1 MIIYHHATFLT
12 VNEQNDTFDQLWV
25 ENGRI
30 VYVGPAKEIPPHAH
44 VIDLQGAYVTPGLID
59 IHAHVGT
66 WAEVTEDINDA
77 NEYSEPFTPLMHALD
92 SVDIRHF
99 SFQHA
104 LEGGVT
110 TVQTGPGSANVIGGI
125 WSILKTAGPT
135 LASRVLVERSGLK
148 GALGENPKNVFGNQ
162 YKRKPMTRMAIA
174 QLLRDGFQRASLLN
188 EQEQAEEVSQ
198 NTELR
203 PFIEVLRGEMPLRL
217 HCHRADD
224 IMTAIRIAK
233 EFNVKLHLE
242 HCTEGYLIVD
252 AVKNSGFQATLGPY
266 MLTPSKYETRHSTP
280 AIAAIFKEH
289 NIPFAIMTDHPFV
302 PIQYLKYCA
311 SEAIRYGLD
320 EQTALKS
327 ITIHAA
333 KLVQLDHRI
342 GSLEKGKDADFVV
355 WSHPIF
361 ETEAKVLQTY
371 VNGEKYYEAEEA
383 QWKTQKLLL

>member
-188 EQEQAEEVSQ
+188 EQEQSEEVSQ

-383 QWKTQKLLL
+383 QWKTQKLPL

>member
-1 MIIYHHATFLT
+1 MNIYHHATFLT
-12 VNEQNDTFDQLWV
+12 VNEQNDIFEQLWV
-25 ENGRI
+25 EDGRI

-44 VIDLQGAYVTPGLID
+44 LIDLQGAYVTPGLID

-77 NEYSEPFTPLMHALD
+77 NEYSEPFTPLLHALD

-188 EQEQAEEVSQ
+188 EQEQAEVVSQ
-198 NTELR
+198 NSELR

-252 AVKNSGFQATLGPY
+252 AVKNSGFHATLGPY

-289 NIPFAIMTDHPFV
+289 SIPFAIMTDHPFV

-342 GSLEKGKDADFVV
+342 GSLEEGKDADFVV
-355 WSHPIF
+355 WSQPIF

-371 VNGEKYYEAEEA
+371 VNGEKYFEAEEA
-383 QWKTQKLLL
+383 QWNTQKLPL

>member
-1 MIIYHHATFLT
+1 M
-12 VNEQNDTFDQLWV
+12 
-25 ENGRI
+25 GRRWAYCLYWTSQRI
-30 VYVGPAKEIPPHAH
+30 SPQAELV
-44 VIDLQGAYVTPGLID
+44 DLQGAYVTPGLID

-135 LASRVLVERSGLK
+135 LSSRVLVERSGLK

-174 QLLRDGFQRASLLN
+174 QLLRDGFQRASQLN
-188 EQEQAEEVSQ
+188 EQQQTEQIKQ
-198 NTELR
+198 NAELR
-203 PFIEVLRGEMPLRL
+203 PFIEVLRGDMPLRL

-252 AVKNSGFQATLGPY
+252 AVKESGFHATLGPY

-280 AIAAIFKEH
+280 AIAAVFKEH

-311 SEAIRYGLD
+311 TEAIRYGLD
-320 EQTALKS
+320 EDTALKS
-327 ITIHAA
+327 ITINAA

-342 GSLEKGKDADFVV
+342 GSLEEGKDADFVV

-371 VNGEKYYEAEEA
+371 VNGQKYYEAE
-383 QWKTQKLLL
+383 

>member
-1 MIIYHHATFLT
+1 MIIYHHAKFLT
-12 VNEQNDTFDQLWV
+12 VNEQNDTCEQLWV
-25 ENGRI
+25 KDGRI
-30 VYVGPAKEIPPHAH
+30 VYIGPAKEAPPNAEL
-44 VIDLQGAYVTPGLID
+44 VDLQGAYVTPGLID

-174 QLLRDGFQRASLLN
+174 QLLRDGFQRASQLN
-188 EQEQAEEVSQ
+188 EEQRAEQIKQ
-198 NTELR
+198 NAELR
-203 PFIEVLRGEMPLRL
+203 PFIEVLRGDMPLRL

-252 AVKNSGFQATLGPY
+252 AVKNSGFHATLGPY

-311 SEAIRYGLD
+311 TEAIRYGLD
-320 EQTALKS
+320 KETALKS
-327 ITIHAA
+327 ITINAA

-342 GSLEKGKDADFVV
+342 GSLEEGKDADFVV
-355 WSHPIF
+355 WSHSIF

-371 VNGEKYYEAEEA
+371 VNGQKYYEAE
-383 QWKTQKLLL
+383 

>member
-1 MIIYHHATFLT
+1 MIIYHHAKFLT
-12 VNEQNDTFDQLWV
+12 VNEQNDIFEQLWI
-25 ENGRI
+25 EDGRI
-30 VYVGPAKEIPPHAH
+30 VYVGPAKDYPPQAEL
-44 VIDLQGAYVTPGLID
+44 VDLQGAYVTPGLID

-135 LASRVLVERSGLK
+135 LTSRVLVERSGLK

-162 YKRKPMTRMAIA
+162 YKRKPRTRMAIA
-174 QLLRDGFQRASLLN
+174 QLLRDGFQRASQLN
-188 EQEQAEEVSQ
+188 EQQRAEQIKQ
-198 NTELR
+198 NSELR
-203 PFIEVLRGEMPLRL
+203 PFIEVLRGDMPLRL

-252 AVKNSGFQATLGPY
+252 AVKNSGFHATLGPY
-266 MLTPSKYETRHSTP
+266 MLTPSKYETRNSTP

-311 SEAIRYGLD
+311 TEAIRYGLD
-320 EQTALKS
+320 EDTALK
-327 ITIHAA
+327 
-333 KLVQLDHRI
+333 
-342 GSLEKGKDADFVV
+342 
-355 WSHPIF
+355 
-361 ETEAKVLQTY
+361 VLQ
-371 VNGEKYYEAEEA
+371 
-383 QWKTQKLLL
+383 

>member
-1 MIIYHHATFLT
+1 MIIYHHAKFLT
-12 VNEQNDTFDQLWV
+12 VNEQNDTCEQLWI
-25 ENGRI
+25 EDGRI
-30 VYVGPAKEIPPHAH
+30 VYIGPAKEFPPQAEL
-44 VIDLQGAYVTPGLID
+44 VDLQGAYVTPGLID

-125 WSILKTAGPT
+125 WSILKTAGST
-135 LASRVLVERSGLK
+135 LSSRVLVERSGLK

-174 QLLRDGFQRASLLN
+174 QLLRDGFQRASQLN
-188 EQEQAEEVSQ
+188 EQQQIEQIKQ
-198 NTELR
+198 NAELR
-203 PFIEVLRGEMPLRL
+203 PFIEVLRGDMPLRL

-242 HCTEGYLIVD
+242 HCTEGCLVVD
-252 AVKNSGFQATLGPY
+252 AVKESGFHATLGPY

-280 AIAAIFKEH
+280 AIAGIFKEH

-311 SEAIRYGLD
+311 TEAIRYGLD
-320 EQTALKS
+320 EDTALKS
-327 ITIHAA
+327 ITINAA

-342 GSLEKGKDADFVV
+342 GSLEEGKDADFVV

-371 VNGEKYYEAEEA
+371 VNGQKYYEAE
-383 QWKTQKLLL
+383 

>member
-12 VNEQNDTFDQLWV
+12 VNEQNDIVEQLWV
-25 ENGRI
+25 EDGRI
-30 VYVGPAKEIPPHAH
+30 VYVGTAKEIPPYAH
-44 VIDLQGAYVTPGLID
+44 LIDLQGAYVTPGLID

-198 NTELR
+198 NSELR

-252 AVKNSGFQATLGPY
+252 AVKNSGFHATLGPY

-280 AIAAIFKEH
+280 AITAIFKEH
-289 NIPFAIMTDHPFV
+289 SIPFAIMTDHPFV

-342 GSLEKGKDADFVV
+342 GSLEEGKDADFVV

-371 VNGEKYYEAEEA
+371 VNGEKYFEAEEA
-383 QWKTQKLLL
+383 QWNTQKLPL

>member
-1 MIIYHHATFLT
+1 MIIFHNAKFLA
-12 VNEQNDTFDQLWV
+12 VNEQNDTFEQLWIDD
-25 ENGRI
+25 GRI
-30 VYVGPAKEIPPHAH
+30 VYTGLAKEIPDNAEK
-44 VIDLQGAYVTPGLID
+44 IDLQGAFVTPGLID

-174 QLLRDGFQRASLLN
+174 QLLRDGFQRATRLS
-188 EQEQAEEVSQ
+188 EEEKSEHVKH
-198 NTELR
+198 NLELR

-233 EFNVKLHLE
+233 EFNVQLHLE
-242 HCTEGYLIVD
+242 HCTEGHMIVE
-252 AVKNSGFQATLGPY
+252 AVKASGFNATVGPY
-266 MLTPSKYETRHSTP
+266 MLTPSKYETRNSTP
-280 AIAAIFKEH
+280 AIAKIFKEH
-289 NIPFAIMTDHPFV
+289 TIPFAIMTDHPFV

-320 EQTALKS
+320 EETALKS

-342 GSLEKGKDADFVV
+342 GSLEVGKDADFVV

-361 ETEAKVLQTY
+361 ETEAKVLQTF
-371 VNGEKYYEAEEA
+371 VNGKKYYEAE
-383 QWKTQKLLL
+383 

>member
-1 MIIYHHATFLT
+1 MNIYHHATFLT
-12 VNEQNDTFDQLWV
+12 VNEQNDIFEQLWV
-25 ENGRI
+25 EDGRI
-30 VYVGPAKEIPPHAH
+30 VYVGPAKEIPPYAH
-44 VIDLQGAYVTPGLID
+44 LIDLQGAYITPGLID

-198 NTELR
+198 NSELR

-242 HCTEGYLIVD
+242 HCTEGYLIID
-252 AVKNSGFQATLGPY
+252 AVKNSGFHATLGPY

-289 NIPFAIMTDHPFV
+289 SIPFAIMTDHPFV

-342 GSLEKGKDADFVV
+342 GSLEEGKDADFVV

-371 VNGEKYYEAEEA
+371 VNGEKYFEAEEA
-383 QWKTQKLLL
+383 QWNTQKLPL

>member
-1 MIIYHHATFLT
+1 MIIYHHAKFLT
-12 VNEQNDTFDQLWV
+12 VNEQNDTCEQLWS
-25 ENGRI
+25 EDGRI
-30 VYVGPAKEIPPHAH
+30 VYIGPAKEFPPQARL
-44 VIDLQGAYVTPGLID
+44 VDLQGAYVTPGLID

-174 QLLRDGFQRASLLN
+174 QLLRDGFQRASRLN
-188 EQEQAEEVSQ
+188 GQEQAEQIKQ
-198 NTELR
+198 NAELR
-203 PFIEVLRGEMPLRL
+203 PFIEVLRGDMPLRL

-252 AVKNSGFQATLGPY
+252 TVKNSGFHATLGPY
-266 MLTPSKYETRHSTP
+266 MLTPSKYETRNSTP

-289 NIPFAIMTDHPFV
+289 NISFAIMTDHPFV

-311 SEAIRYGLD
+311 TEAIRYGLD
-320 EQTALKS
+320 EDTALKS
-327 ITIHAA
+327 ITINAA

-342 GSLEKGKDADFVV
+342 GSLEEGKDADFVV

-371 VNGEKYYEAEEA
+371 VNGQKYYEAE
-383 QWKTQKLLL
+383 

>member
-12 VNEQNDTFDQLWV
+12 VNAQNDAFEQLWV
-25 ENGRI
+25 EDGRI
-30 VYVGPAKEIPPHAH
+30 VYVGPAKDIPPHAH
-44 VIDLQGAYVTPGLID
+44 LIDLHGAYVTPGLID

-104 LEGGVT
+104 LAGGVT

-148 GALGENPKNVFGNQ
+148 GALGENPKNVFGIQ

-188 EQEQAEEVSQ
+188 EQEQAEKVQQ
-198 NTELR
+198 NSELR

-242 HCTEGYLIVD
+242 HCTEGYLIVE
-252 AVKNSGFQATLGPY
+252 AVKNSGYHATLGPY

-371 VNGEKYYEAEEA
+371 VNGEKYFEAEEA
-383 QWKTQKLLL
+383 PWKTQRLPL

>member
-1 MIIYHHATFLT
+1 MNIYHHATFLT
-12 VNEQNDTFDQLWV
+12 VNEQNDVFEQLWV
-25 ENGRI
+25 EDGRI
-30 VYVGPAKEIPPHAH
+30 VYVGPAKDIPPHAH
-44 VIDLQGAYVTPGLID
+44 LIDLQGAYVTPGLID

-104 LEGGVT
+104 LAGGVT

-148 GALGENPKNVFGNQ
+148 GALGENPKNVFGIQ

-188 EQEQAEEVSQ
+188 EQEQAEKVQQ
-198 NTELR
+198 NSELR

-252 AVKNSGFQATLGPY
+252 AVKNSGYHATLGPY

-333 KLVQLDHRI
+333 KIEQLDHRI

-371 VNGEKYYEAEEA
+371 VNGEKYFEAEEA
-383 QWKTQKLLL
+383 PWKTQKLPL

>member
-1 MIIYHHATFLT
+1 MNIYHHATFLT
-12 VNEQNDTFDQLWV
+12 VNEQNDIFEQLWV
-25 ENGRI
+25 EDGRI
-30 VYVGPAKEIPPHAH
+30 IYVGPAKEIPPHAH

-198 NTELR
+198 NSELR

-252 AVKNSGFQATLGPY
+252 AVKNSGFHTTLGPY

-371 VNGEKYYEAEEA
+371 VNGEKYFEAEEA
-383 QWKTQKLLL
+383 QWKTRKLPL

>member
-1 MIIYHHATFLT
+1 MNIYHHATFLT

-44 VIDLQGAYVTPGLID
+44 IIDLQGAYVTPGLID

-188 EQEQAEEVSQ
+188 EQEQSEEVSQ

-383 QWKTQKLLL
+383 QWKTQKLPL

>member
-1 MIIYHHATFLT
+1 MRNDQLIIYHNAQFFS
-12 VNEQNDTFDQLWV
+12 VNKHNDVFEHLWV
-25 ENGRI
+25 DNNRI
-30 VYVGPAKEIPPHAH
+30 VYAGPAKEIPEQAK

-92 SVDIRHF
+92 SVDIHHF

-104 LEGGVT
+104 IEGGVT

-135 LASRVLVERSGLK
+135 LSSRVLVERSGLK
-148 GALGENPKNVFGNQ
+148 GALGENPKNLFGNQ
-162 YKRKPMTRMAIA
+162 YQRKPMTRMAIA
-174 QLLRDGFQRASLLN
+174 QILRDGFLRANSLTPK
-188 EQEQAEEVSQ
+188 EQDEQITQ

-242 HCTEGYLIVD
+242 HCTEGHMIID
-252 AVKNSGFQATLGPY
+252 AVKASGFHATLGPY
-266 MLTPSKYETRHSTP
+266 MLTPSKYETRNSTP
-280 AIAAIFKEH
+280 EIAKIFEEH
-289 NIPFAIMTDHPFV
+289 DIPFAIMTDHPFV
-302 PIQYLKYCA
+302 PVQYLRYCA
-311 SEAIRYGLD
+311 TEAMRYGLD
-320 EQTALKS
+320 EETALKS
-327 ITIHAA
+327 ITINAA
-333 KLVQLDHRI
+333 KLVELDHRI
-342 GSLEKGKDADFVV
+342 GSLEQGKDADFVV

-361 ETEAKVLQTY
+361 TTEARVLQTY
-371 VNGEKYYEAEEA
+371 VNGKKYFEAE
-383 QWKTQKLLL
+383 

>member
-1 MIIYHHATFLT
+1 MMIYHNAQFVTA
-12 VNEQNDTFDQLWV
+12 NENNDIFEQLWV
-25 ENGRI
+25 EDGI
-30 VYVGPAKEIPPHAH
+30 ISYVGNAREIPTNAET
-44 VIDLQGAYVTPGLID
+44 VDLQGAVVTPGLID

-104 LEGGVT
+104 IEGGVT

-135 LASRVLVERSGLK
+135 LESRVLVERSGLK

-174 QLLRDGFQRASLLN
+174 QILRDGFQRAKQLN
-188 EQEQAEEVSQ
+188 EEQQ
-198 NTELR
+198 NIHIQNNLELR
-203 PFIEVLRGEMPLRL
+203 PFIEVLRGVMPLRL

-233 EFNVKLHLE
+233 EFDVELHLE
-242 HCTEGYLIVD
+242 HCTEGHLIVD
-252 AVKNSGFQATLGPY
+252 AVKASGFHATVGPY

-280 AIAAIFKEH
+280 AIAKIFHDKQ
-289 NIPFAIMTDHPFV
+289 IPFAIMTDHPFV

-320 EQTALKS
+320 EETALKS
-327 ITIHAA
+327 ITLHAA
-333 KLVQLDHRI
+333 KLVQLQHRI

-371 VNGEKYYEAEEA
+371 VNGTKYYETEYVR
-383 QWKTQKLLL
+383 

>member
-1 MIIYHHATFLT
+1 MIIYHHAKFLT
-12 VNEQNDTFDQLWV
+12 VNEQNDIFEQLWI
-25 ENGRI
+25 EDGRI
-30 VYVGPAKEIPPHAH
+30 VYVGPAKDYPPQAEL
-44 VIDLQGAYVTPGLID
+44 VDLQGAYVTPGLID

-135 LASRVLVERSGLK
+135 LPSRVLVERSGLK

-174 QLLRDGFQRASLLN
+174 QLLRDGFQRASQLN
-188 EQEQAEEVSQ
+188 EQQRAEQIKQ
-198 NTELR
+198 NSELR
-203 PFIEVLRGEMPLRL
+203 PFIEVLRGDMPLRL

-252 AVKNSGFQATLGPY
+252 AVKNSGFHTTLGPY
-266 MLTPSKYETRHSTP
+266 MLTPSKYETRNSTP

-311 SEAIRYGLD
+311 TEAIRYGLD
-320 EQTALKS
+320 EDTALKS
-327 ITIHAA
+327 ITINAA

-342 GSLEKGKDADFVV
+342 GSLEEGKDADFVV

-371 VNGEKYYEAEEA
+371 VNGQKYYEAE
-383 QWKTQKLLL
+383 

>member
-12 VNEQNDTFDQLWV
+12 VNEQNDIFEQLWV
-25 ENGRI
+25 EDGRI

-44 VIDLQGAYVTPGLID
+44 LIDLQGAYVTPGLID

-188 EQEQAEEVSQ
+188 EPEQAEEVFQ
-198 NTELR
+198 NSELR

-252 AVKNSGFQATLGPY
+252 AVKNSGFHATLGPY
-266 MLTPSKYETRHSTP
+266 MLTPSKYETRYSTP

-327 ITIHAA
+327 ITLHAA

-342 GSLEKGKDADFVV
+342 GSLEEGKDADFVV

-371 VNGEKYYEAEEA
+371 VNGEKYFEAEEA
-383 QWKTQKLLL
+383 QWNTQKLPL

>member
-1 MIIYHHATFLT
+1 MIIYHHAKIST
-12 VNEQNDTFDQLWV
+12 VDGQNNMFEQLWI
-25 ENGRI
+25 EDGRI
-30 VYVGPAKEIPPHAH
+30 VYVGPAKDTPPDAEL
-44 VIDLQGAYVTPGLID
+44 IDLQGAYVTPGLID

-77 NEYSEPFTPLMHALD
+77 NEYSEPITPLMHALD

-174 QLLRDGFQRASLLN
+174 QLLRDGFQRASHLN
-188 EQEQAEEVSQ
+188 EQEQTDQ
-198 NTELR
+198 IKHNTELR
-203 PFIEVLRGEMPLRL
+203 PFVEVLRGDMPLRL

-233 EFNVKLHLE
+233 EFSVKLHLE
-242 HCTEGYLIVD
+242 HCTEGHLIVD
-252 AVKNSGFQATLGPY
+252 AVKKSGFQATLGPY

-311 SEAIRYGLD
+311 TEAIRYGLD
-320 EQTALKS
+320 EDTAIKS
-327 ITIHAA
+327 ITINAA

-342 GSLEKGKDADFVV
+342 GSLEVGKDADFVV

-371 VNGEKYYEAEEA
+371 VNGQKYYEAE
-383 QWKTQKLLL
+383 

>member
-1 MIIYHHATFLT
+1 MNIYHHATFLT
-12 VNEQNDTFDQLWV
+12 VNEQNDIFEQLWV
-25 ENGRI
+25 EDGRI
-30 VYVGPAKEIPPHAH
+30 IYVGPAKEIPPHAH

-198 NTELR
+198 NSELR

-252 AVKNSGFQATLGPY
+252 AVKKSGFHTTLGPY

-371 VNGEKYYEAEEA
+371 VNGEKYFEAEEA
-383 QWKTQKLLL
+383 QWKTRKLPL

>member
-1 MIIYHHATFLT
+1 MNIYHHATFLT
-12 VNEQNDTFDQLWV
+12 VNEQNDIFEQLWV
-25 ENGRI
+25 EDGRI

-44 VIDLQGAYVTPGLID
+44 LIDLQGAYVTPGLID

-188 EQEQAEEVSQ
+188 EQEQAEVVSQ
-198 NTELR
+198 NSELR

-242 HCTEGYLIVD
+242 HCTEGYLIID
-252 AVKNSGFQATLGPY
+252 AVKNSGFHATLGPY

-289 NIPFAIMTDHPFV
+289 SIPFAIMTDHPFV

-342 GSLEKGKDADFVV
+342 GSLEEGKDADFVV

-371 VNGEKYYEAEEA
+371 VNGEKYFEAEEA
-383 QWKTQKLLL
+383 QWNTQKLPL

>member
-12 VNEQNDTFDQLWV
+12 VNEQNDVFEQLWV
-25 ENGRI
+25 EDGRI
-30 VYVGPAKEIPPHAH
+30 VYVGPAKDIPPHAH
-44 VIDLQGAYVTPGLID
+44 LIDLQGAYVTPGLID

-104 LEGGVT
+104 LAGGVT

-148 GALGENPKNVFGNQ
+148 GALGENPKNVFGIQ

-188 EQEQAEEVSQ
+188 EQEQAEKVQQ
-198 NTELR
+198 NSELR

-252 AVKNSGFQATLGPY
+252 AVKNSGYHATLGPY

-333 KLVQLDHRI
+333 KIVQLDHRI

-371 VNGEKYYEAEEA
+371 VNGEKYFEAEEA
-383 QWKTQKLLL
+383 PWKTQKLPL

>member
-12 VNEQNDTFDQLWV
+12 VNEQNDFFEQLWV
-25 ENGRI
+25 EDGRI
-30 VYVGPAKEIPPHAH
+30 VYVGPAKETPPYAH
-44 VIDLQGAYVTPGLID
+44 LIDLQGAYVTPGLID

-188 EQEQAEEVSQ
+188 EQEQAEEVFRNS
-198 NTELR
+198 ELR

-252 AVKNSGFQATLGPY
+252 AVKNSGFHATLGPY

-289 NIPFAIMTDHPFV
+289 SIPFAIMTDHPFV

-342 GSLEKGKDADFVV
+342 GSLEEGKDADFVV

-371 VNGEKYYEAEEA
+371 VNGEKYFEAEEA
-383 QWKTQKLLL
+383 QWNTQKLPL

>member
-1 MIIYHHATFLT
+1 MIIYHHAKFLT
-12 VNEQNDTFDQLWV
+12 VNEQNDTCEQLWV
-25 ENGRI
+25 KEGRI
-30 VYVGPAKEIPPHAH
+30 VYIGPAKEVPPNAEL
-44 VIDLQGAYVTPGLID
+44 VDLQGAYVTPGLID

-174 QLLRDGFQRASLLN
+174 QLLRDGFQRASQLN
-188 EQEQAEEVSQ
+188 EQQRAEQIKQ
-198 NTELR
+198 NGELR
-203 PFIEVLRGEMPLRL
+203 PFIEVLRGDMPLRL

-242 HCTEGYLIVD
+242 HCTEGYLIVET
-252 AVKNSGFQATLGPY
+252 VKNSGFHATLGPY

-311 SEAIRYGLD
+311 TEAIRYGLD
-320 EQTALKS
+320 KETALKS
-327 ITIHAA
+327 ITINAA

-342 GSLEKGKDADFVV
+342 GSLEEGKDADFVV

-371 VNGEKYYEAEEA
+371 VNGQKYYEAE
-383 QWKTQKLLL
+383 

>member
-1 MIIYHHATFLT
+1 MIIYHNAHFISA
-12 VNEQNDTFDQLWV
+12 NDYNDTFEQLWV
-25 ENGRI
+25 ENETI
-30 VYVGPAKEIPPHAH
+30 TYAGPAKELPAHAE
-44 VIDLQGAYVTPGLID
+44 VIDLQGAFVTPGLID

-104 LEGGVT
+104 IEGGIT

-135 LASRVLVERSGLK
+135 LASRILVERSGLK

-174 QLLRDGFQRASLLN
+174 QILRDGFQRATHLTEDEKN
-188 EQEQAEEVSQ
+188 EQITH
-198 NTELR
+198 NFELR

-233 EFNVKLHLE
+233 EFNIKVHLE
-242 HCTEGYLIVD
+242 HCTEGHMIVD
-252 AVKNSGFQATLGPY
+252 AVKASGFNATVGPY
-266 MLTPSKYETRHSTP
+266 MLTPSKYETRNSTP
-280 AIAAIFKEH
+280 AIAKIFKEH
-289 NIPFAIMTDHPFV
+289 DIPFAIMTDHPFV

-320 EQTALKS
+320 EETALKS
-327 ITIHAA
+327 ITHNAA
-333 KLVQLDHRI
+333 KLVQLDHLI
-342 GSLEKGKDADFVV
+342 GSLEQGKHADFVV

-361 ETEAKVLQTY
+361 TTEAKVLQTFI
-371 VNGEKYYEAEEA
+371 NGKKYYEVE
-383 QWKTQKLLL
+383 

>member
-1 MIIYHHATFLT
+1 MNIYHHATFLT
-12 VNEQNDTFDQLWV
+12 VNEQNDIFEQLWV
-25 ENGRI
+25 EDGRI

-44 VIDLQGAYVTPGLID
+44 LIDLQGACVTPGLID

-198 NTELR
+198 NSELR

-252 AVKNSGFQATLGPY
+252 AVKNSGFHATLGPY

-289 NIPFAIMTDHPFV
+289 SIPFAIMTDHPFV

-342 GSLEKGKDADFVV
+342 GSLEEGKDADFVV

-371 VNGEKYYEAEEA
+371 VNGEKYFEAEEA
-383 QWKTQKLLL
+383 QWNTQKLPL

>member
-1 MIIYHHATFLT
+1 MIIYHHAKFLT
-12 VNEQNDTFDQLWV
+12 VNEQNDIFEQLWV
-25 ENGRI
+25 QNGRI
-30 VYVGPAKEIPPHAH
+30 VYIGPAKEIPADATT
-44 VIDLQGAYVTPGLID
+44 VDLQGAYVTPGLID

-66 WAEVTEDINDA
+66 WAEVTEEINDA

-135 LASRVLVERSGLK
+135 LDSRVLVERSGLK

-174 QLLRDGFQRASLLN
+174 QLLRDGFQRANQLQPL
-188 EQEQAEEVSQ
+188 EQDEQIKH

-203 PFIEVLRGEMPLRL
+203 PFIEVLRGDMPLRL

-233 EFNVKLHLE
+233 EFDVQLHLE
-242 HCTEGYLIVD
+242 HCTEGHLIID
-252 AVKNSGFQATLGPY
+252 AVKNSGFHATLGPY
-266 MLTPSKYETRHSTP
+266 MLTPSKYETRNSTP
-280 AIAAIFKEH
+280 AIAAMFKEH
-289 NIPFAIMTDHPFV
+289 QIPFAIMTDHPFV

-311 SEAIRYGLD
+311 TEAIRYGLD
-320 EQTALKS
+320 HDTALKS
-327 ITIHAA
+327 ITINAA

-342 GSLEKGKDADFVV
+342 GSLEEGKDADFVV

-371 VNGEKYYEAEEA
+371 VNGQKYYEAE
-383 QWKTQKLLL
+383 

>member
-1 MIIYHHATFLT
+1 MNIYHHATFLT
-12 VNEQNDTFDQLWV
+12 VNEQNDVFEQLWV
-25 ENGRI
+25 EDGRI
-30 VYVGPAKEIPPHAH
+30 VYVGSAKDIPPHAH
-44 VIDLQGAYVTPGLID
+44 LIDLQGAYVTPGLID

-104 LEGGVT
+104 LAGGVT

-148 GALGENPKNVFGNQ
+148 GALGENPKNVFGIQ

-188 EQEQAEEVSQ
+188 EQEQAEKVQQ
-198 NTELR
+198 NSELR

-252 AVKNSGFQATLGPY
+252 AVKNSGFHATLGPY

-371 VNGEKYYEAEEA
+371 VNGEKYFEAEEA
-383 QWKTQKLLL
+383 PWKTQKLPL

>member
-12 VNEQNDTFDQLWV
+12 VNEHNDIFEQLWV
-25 ENGRI
+25 EDGRI
-30 VYVGPAKEIPPHAH
+30 VYVGPSKETPPHAQL
-44 VIDLQGAYVTPGLID
+44 IDLQGAYVTPGLID

-174 QLLRDGFQRASLLN
+174 QLLRDGFQRASQLN
-188 EQEQAEEVSQ
+188 EQEQAEQVYQ
-198 NTELR
+198 NSELR

-252 AVKNSGFQATLGPY
+252 AVKNSGFHATLGPY

-289 NIPFAIMTDHPFV
+289 SIPFAIMTDHPFV

-311 SEAIRYGLD
+311 TEAIRYGLD

-327 ITIHAA
+327 ITLNAA

-342 GSLEKGKDADFVV
+342 GSLEQGKDADFVV

-371 VNGEKYYEAEEA
+371 VNGEKYFEAEGA
-383 QWKTQKLLL
+383 HWKTQKLPL

>member
-1 MIIYHHATFLT
+1 MIIYHHAKFLT
-12 VNEQNDTFDQLWV
+12 VNEQNDIFEQLWI
-25 ENGRI
+25 EDGRI
-30 VYVGPAKEIPPHAH
+30 VYVGPAKDYPPQAEL
-44 VIDLQGAYVTPGLID
+44 VDLQGAYVTPGLID

-135 LASRVLVERSGLK
+135 LPSRVLVERSGLK

-174 QLLRDGFQRASLLN
+174 QLLRDGFQRASQLN
-188 EQEQAEEVSQ
+188 EQQRAEQIKQ
-198 NTELR
+198 NSELR
-203 PFIEVLRGEMPLRL
+203 PFIEVLRGDMPLRL

-242 HCTEGYLIVD
+242 HCTEGYLMVD
-252 AVKNSGFQATLGPY
+252 AVKNSGFHATLGPY
-266 MLTPSKYETRHSTP
+266 MLTPSKYETRNSTP

-311 SEAIRYGLD
+311 TEAIRYGLD
-320 EQTALKS
+320 EDTALKS
-327 ITIHAA
+327 ITINAA

-342 GSLEKGKDADFVV
+342 GSLEEGKDADFVV

-371 VNGEKYYEAEEA
+371 VNGQKYYEAE
-383 QWKTQKLLL
+383 

>member
-1 MIIYHHATFLT
+1 MNIYHHATFLT
-12 VNEQNDTFDQLWV
+12 ANEQNDVFEQLWV
-25 ENGRI
+25 EEGRI
-30 VYVGPAKEIPPHAH
+30 VYVGPAKDIPPHAH
-44 VIDLQGAYVTPGLID
+44 LIDLQGAYVTPGLID

-104 LEGGVT
+104 LAGGVT

-148 GALGENPKNVFGNQ
+148 GALGENPKNVFGIQ

-188 EQEQAEEVSQ
+188 EQEQAEKVQQ
-198 NTELR
+198 NSELR

-252 AVKNSGFQATLGPY
+252 AVKNSGYHATLGPY
-266 MLTPSKYETRHSTP
+266 MLTPSKYETRHSSP

-371 VNGEKYYEAEEA
+371 VNGEKYFEAEEA
-383 QWKTQKLLL
+383 PWKTQKLPL

>member
-1 MIIYHHATFLT
+1 MIIYHHAKIFT
-12 VNEQNDTFDQLWV
+12 VDEQNNIFEQLWI
-25 ENGRI
+25 EDGRI
-30 VYVGPAKEIPPHAH
+30 VYVGPAKDTPPDAEL
-44 VIDLQGAYVTPGLID
+44 IDLQGAYVTPGLID

-135 LASRVLVERSGLK
+135 LASRVLIERSGLK

-174 QLLRDGFQRASLLN
+174 QLLRDGFQRASRLN
-188 EQEQAEEVSQ
+188 EQEQTDQ
-198 NTELR
+198 INHNTELR
-203 PFIEVLRGEMPLRL
+203 PFIEVLQGDMPLRI

-242 HCTEGYLIVD
+242 HCTEGHLIVD
-252 AVKNSGFQATLGPY
+252 AVKKSGFHATLGPY

-289 NIPFAIMTDHPFV
+289 NIPFAIMTDHPFI

-311 SEAIRYGLD
+311 TEAIRYGLD
-320 EQTALKS
+320 EETAIKS
-327 ITIHAA
+327 ITINAA

-342 GSLEKGKDADFVV
+342 GSLEAGKDADFVV

-371 VNGEKYYEAEEA
+371 VNGKKYYEAE
-383 QWKTQKLLL
+383 

>member
-1 MIIYHHATFLT
+1 MNIYHHATFLT
-12 VNEQNDTFDQLWV
+12 VNEQNDVFEQLWV
-25 ENGRI
+25 EDGRI
-30 VYVGPAKEIPPHAH
+30 VYVGPAKDIPPHAH
-44 VIDLQGAYVTPGLID
+44 LIDLQGAYVTPGLID

-104 LEGGVT
+104 LAGGVT

-148 GALGENPKNVFGNQ
+148 GALGENPKNVFGIQ

-188 EQEQAEEVSQ
+188 EQEQAEKVQQ
-198 NTELR
+198 NSELR

-252 AVKNSGFQATLGPY
+252 AVKNSGYHATLGPY
-266 MLTPSKYETRHSTP
+266 MLTPSKYETRHSSP

-333 KLVQLDHRI
+333 KIVQLDHRI

-371 VNGEKYYEAEEA
+371 VNGEKYFEAEEA
-383 QWKTQKLLL
+383 PWKTQKLPL

>member
-1 MIIYHHATFLT
+1 MIIYHHAKFLT
-12 VNEQNDTFDQLWV
+12 VNEQNDIFEQLWI
-25 ENGRI
+25 EDGRI
-30 VYVGPAKEIPPHAH
+30 VYVGPAKDYPPQAEL
-44 VIDLQGAYVTPGLID
+44 VDLQGAYVTPGLID

-135 LASRVLVERSGLK
+135 LPSRVLVERSGLK

-174 QLLRDGFQRASLLN
+174 QLLRDGFQRASQLN
-188 EQEQAEEVSQ
+188 EQQRAEQIKQ
-198 NTELR
+198 NSELR
-203 PFIEVLRGEMPLRL
+203 PFIEVLRGDMPLRL

-242 HCTEGYLIVD
+242 HCTEGYLMVD
-252 AVKNSGFQATLGPY
+252 AVKNSGFHATLGPY
-266 MLTPSKYETRHSTP
+266 MLTPSKYETRNSTP

-311 SEAIRYGLD
+311 TEAIRYGLD
-320 EQTALKS
+320 EVTALKS
-327 ITIHAA
+327 ITLNAA

-342 GSLEKGKDADFVV
+342 GSLEEGKDADFVV

-371 VNGEKYYEAEEA
+371 VNGQKYYEAE
-383 QWKTQKLLL
+383 